1 MGETCNSSILFKFHG
16 KVKKYFFKKMLL
28 YLFYISLIISMSP
41 MNFSKILKDI
51 QPDLERIEDSSL
63 KEATSILLN
72 IVEVSVSENSI
83 LKVEAQL
90 LKNEINRLKG
100 EQGTHVGCQNF

>member
-1 MGETCNSSILFKFHG
+1 
-16 KVKKYFFKKMLL
+16 
-28 YLFYISLIISMSP
+28 MSP